1 MNSDMLLYAT
11 AELAVLL
18 LCICAFLVYHVG
30 NLKKLIKR
38 LEAKVLELRGTVTAT
53 KQNARSKIQEVK
65 NSFQEKTYLEF
76 IDEQIELTR
85 EHHASQSPDRDI
97 VLDLDTDIP
106 EERQIT
112 ALRHAFL
119 VMEKEAQYASEDDKA
134 RVWPVI
140 QAKLQQLIH
149 FYRTAF
155 QGGGG
160 DAGASEADEM
170 LLQELQNYKQR
181 VENLDKF
188 KKLFFDMEK
197 QWSAARKEAEKY
209 RAELLE
215 MTQGLDNAS
224 AIQGVLDQYSNTYNE
239 LQNYIDS
246 GTDLADGGSGEI
258 VRRRETVS
266 RDVADERKPP
276 KSAVI
281 ITHQDEIVRLRKMMV
296 DQHNIIAGLKQK
308 LRESDVIEDKLAT
321 VDQLSRELDKQER
334 MMRESE
340 TCIKLLED
348 ELDQIRDHMQ
358 ALQDENHELRSGTA
372 QQSEQ
377 QVQEMIASHVAE
389 SRDMMSSIAQ
399 LEKDNKQLR
408 EQLAGG
414 GSGAAGGGGDF
425 DDAAEAERLRTKL
438 TEVQQEL
445 LNLQTQHIELEE
457 RYIELKTTSM
467 R

>member
-18 LCICAFLVYHVG
+18 LCICAALIFHVR

-38 LEAKVLELRGTVTAT
+38 LEAKVLELRETIAAT
-53 KQNARSKIQEVK
+53 KQNAKSKIQEIK
-65 NSFQEKTYLEF
+65 NNFQEKTYLEY
-76 IDEQIELTR
+76 IDEHIELTR

-106 EERQIT
+106 EERQIA

-119 VMEKEAQYASEDDKA
+119 VMEKEAQYASEDDA
-134 RVWPVI
+134 AMVWPVI
-140 QAKLQQLIH
+140 RAKLQQIIH

-155 QGGGG
+155 QGAGGNG
-160 DAGASEADEM
+160 NGPSEPDEM

-181 VENLDKF
+181 VENLDRF

-197 QWSAARKEAEKY
+197 QWNAARKEAEQY
-209 RAELLE
+209 RAQLLE
-215 MTQGLDNAS
+215 MTQGLENAG
-224 AIQGVLDQYSNTYNE
+224 AIEDVLNQYSNAYND
-239 LQNYIDS
+239 LQNFIDS
-246 GTDLADGGSGEI
+246 GADLADGGTGEV
-258 VRRRETVS
+258 VRKRETASVEIT
-266 RDVADERKPP
+266 DERKPP
-276 KSAVI
+276 ETKVI

-296 DQHNIIAGLKQK
+296 EQHNIIAGLKQK
-308 LRESDVIEDKLAT
+308 LRESDTTEDKLAA

-348 ELDQIRDHMQ
+348 ELEQMRTQLHTLEQ
-358 ALQDENHELRSGTA
+358 ENNELRGNAS
-372 QQSEQ
+372 QQSEKE
-377 QVQEMIASHVAE
+377 VQEMIASHVAE
-389 SRDMMSSIAQ
+389 SRDMMSSLAQ
-399 LEKDNKQLR
+399 LEKENRRLR
-408 EQLAGG
+408 EEL
-414 GSGAAGGGGDF
+414 AAGGGGGGSGDF
-425 DDAAEAERLRTKL
+425 DDAEAERLRTKL
-438 TEVQQEL
+438 AEVQQEL

-457 RYIELKTTSM
+457 RYIELKTTNM

>member
-1 MNSDMLLYAT
+1 MNSDMLLYAI

-18 LCICAFLVYHVG
+18 LCICAALIFHVR

-38 LEAKVLELRGTVTAT
+38 LEAKVLELRETIGAT
-53 KQNARSKIQEVK
+53 KQNAKAKIQEIK
-65 NSFQEKTYLEF
+65 NNFQEKTYLEF
-76 IDEQIELTR
+76 IDAQIELTR

-119 VMEKEAQYASEDDKA
+119 VMEKEAQYASEDDA
-134 RVWPVI
+134 AMVWPVI
-140 QAKLQQLIH
+140 RAKLQQIIH

-155 QGGGG
+155 QGAGG
-160 DAGASEADEM
+160 DDGPSEPDEM

-197 QWSAARKEAEKY
+197 QWNAARKEAEQY
-209 RAELLE
+209 RARLVE
-215 MTQGLDNAS
+215 MTQGLDNAG
-224 AIQGVLDQYSNTYNE
+224 AIENVLNQYTNAYND
-239 LQNYIDS
+239 LQNFIDS
-246 GTDLADGGSGEI
+246 GADLADGGTGEVRKREPVSVDI
-258 VRRRETVS
+258 V
-266 RDVADERKPP
+266 DERKAPET
-276 KSAVI
+276 KVI

-296 DQHNIIAGLKQK
+296 EQHNIIAGLKQK
-308 LRESDVIEDKLAT
+308 LRESDTTEDKLAA

-348 ELDQIRDHMQ
+348 ELDQMRTQMH
-358 ALQDENHELRSGTA
+358 ALEEENKELRGSSS

-377 QVQEMIASHVAE
+377 EVQEMIASHVAE

-399 LEKDNKQLR
+399 LEKENKQLR
-408 EQLAGG
+408 EQVAAGG
-414 GSGAAGGGGDF
+414 GGGGDF
-425 DDAAEAERLRTKL
+425 DDAEAERLRTKL
-438 TEVQQEL
+438 AEVQQEL

-457 RYIELKTTSM
+457 RYIELKTTNM